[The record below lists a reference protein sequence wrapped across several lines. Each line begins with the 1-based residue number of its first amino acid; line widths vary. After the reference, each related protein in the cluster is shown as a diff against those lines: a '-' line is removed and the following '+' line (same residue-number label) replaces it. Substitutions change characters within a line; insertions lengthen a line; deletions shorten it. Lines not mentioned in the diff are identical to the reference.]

1 MYERLNVDDES
12 VKYFINSNNILCRE
26 FIRDNLESVIQ
37 IIVPYKLIT
46 ELLKLAHDITNSG
59 HLGVVKTKDRLLL
72 AGFYWPSV
80 GKDVAYNCKTCDV
93 CQRTN
98 KSCVK
103 YKAQMLKPPVIDQPF
118 YRISIDIVGP
128 IAKPT
133 KKGSVFILTVVD
145 HATSWPEAYP
155 LPDHKASTVAKCM
168 IEYFSRFGLVNEC
181 LHDLGSEF
189 TSELFQVFLDYF
201 GIDQLKCT
209 VMHPQTNGIVESFH
223 RCLKD
228 MLKGFVDQYSDDWDE
243 ASPFLLF
250 AYHEVPLATYGYS
263 PFELV
268 YGRHVRGLLN
278 TVFDN
283 WWEDEGKKVSKSV
296 ASYMQNFRDK
306 VQCSL
311 DIMYNKKKQ
320 LKKRLKRVT
329 TSLLEKYVIS
339 REILCLF
346 YNL

>member
-1 MYERLNVDDES
+1 M
-12 VKYFINSNNILCRE
+12 
-26 FIRDNLESVIQ
+26 
-37 IIVPYKLIT
+37 
-46 ELLKLAHDITNSG
+46 LKLAHDIASSG
-59 HLGVVKTKDRLLL
+59 HLGVIKTKDRLLL
-72 AGFYWPSV
+72 AGFYWPSI
-80 GKDVAYNCKTCDV
+80 GKDVAYYCKTCDV

-98 KSCVK
+98 KSCVQ
-103 YKAQMLKPPVIDQPF
+103 YKAQMLKPPVTDQPF

-189 TSELFQVFLDYF
+189 TSELFKVFLDYF

-209 VMHPQTNGIVESFH
+209 VMHPQTNGIVERFH

-243 ASPFLLF
+243 ALPFLLF
-250 AYHEVPLATYGYS
+250 AYREVPIATYGYS

-268 YGRHVRGLLN
+268 YGRHVRGPLN

-283 WWEDEGKKVSKSV
+283 WWEDEGRKVSKSV
-296 ASYMQNFRDK
+296 
-306 VQCSL
+306 V
-311 DIMYNKKKQ
+311 
-320 LKKRLKRVT
+320 
-329 TSLLEKYVIS
+329 
-339 REILCLF
+339 
-346 YNL
+346 